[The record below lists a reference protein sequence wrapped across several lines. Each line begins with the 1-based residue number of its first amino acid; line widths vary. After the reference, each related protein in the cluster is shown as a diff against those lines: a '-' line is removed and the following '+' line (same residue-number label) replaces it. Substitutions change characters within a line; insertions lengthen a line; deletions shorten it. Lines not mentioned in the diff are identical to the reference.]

1 MSNLIAI
8 APQFPHSWPREAGQ
22 QKVQTMRNFIV
33 AAIAVALAAATATGA
48 APTPKLIYKVDAVSV
63 TIDHN
68 QLVVTA
74 KGAVNS
80 GGWTLP
86 HLRRKEFHIPESD
99 TEEFEFLATPPL
111 ASETVIQALLPVSAS
126 ARFPLAHYGA
136 VQVKVVAETNSI
148 TAPIR

>member
-1 MSNLIAI
+1 
-8 APQFPHSWPREAGQ
+8 
-22 QKVQTMRNFIV
+22 MRNFIV

-63 TIDHN
+63 NIDHN
-68 QLVVTA
+68 QMVVTA

-86 HLRRKEFHIPESD
+86 HLHRKEFHVPESD

-126 ARFPLAHYGA
+126 GRFPLPRYGA
-136 VQVKVVAETNSI
+136 VQVKVVAESNSI